1 MKGLGGG
8 GRFRFRDFK
17 VEDFDA
23 VKKRFEL
30 PNGQRSLTSEPVFLL
45 SSVLRSRAKATRS
58 DELVYNKFLSSKR
71 FACNSHRFEGSR
83 FQLNR
88 LRIRSPFCLS
98 GKSKEARSRRGRRLV

>member
-45 SSVLRSRAKATRS
+45 SSVLRSRAK
-58 DELVYNKFLSSKR
+58 E
-71 FACNSHRFEGSR
+71 
-83 FQLNR
+83 
-88 LRIRSPFCLS
+88 I
-98 GKSKEARSRRGRRLV
+98 